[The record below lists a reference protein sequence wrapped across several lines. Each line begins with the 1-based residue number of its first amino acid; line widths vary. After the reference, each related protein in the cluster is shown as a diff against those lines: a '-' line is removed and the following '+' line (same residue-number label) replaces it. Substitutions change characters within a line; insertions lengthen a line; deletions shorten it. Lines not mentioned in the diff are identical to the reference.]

1 MRKASNTQ
9 EQTILLLPTDLK
21 EKTIAA
27 SLVLALSFIIMEFKS
42 RNTSNRKVEE
52 ALDFFDREGIAL
64 HSLLVAY
71 KDELITECYCHPFER
86 DTLHRMYSV
95 TKSINALGIGIL
107 LKKGMLSLD
116 DRLSSLFPE
125 YITEK
130 TDERIKNTTIR
141 NLLMM
146 KSPYSR
152 TCYKIGVRNGNN
164 VSLYPDDWV
173 SSFFTNTPD
182 HDADTFFSYDTG
194 AATVLSRIVEKVSG
208 MKYMDFMR
216 DNLFSPL
223 GISKE
228 TYILSDNVG
237 NPQGGSGIMMR
248 PIDLLKIIYLVKEGG
263 MGIIDEDYLKD
274 ATSPLSDTTL
284 ASMSNMRE
292 RRMGYGYQIWSV
304 GDGAYAFVGLGGQF
318 AVAVPDKDIV
328 FVTTADTQIYDAYSS
343 LILKTL
349 LGVVENIDLEDEV
362 KAKER
367 STVFLENKA
376 ECHLS
381 DMHFAMDENP
391 IGVGETTLSFSRNN
405 GSLTIVKNGDKE
417 VYPFAFGKNAL
428 IELKEKS
435 SSPAL
440 SSASYN
446 SDGTLSIW
454 VQFIGECLGG
464 LTVEIGIKEKRI
476 SMRMRLVGE
485 LMFEGYS
492 GVLTGTLR

>member
-1 MRKASNTQ
+1 MPTYPDS
-9 EQTILLLPTDLK
+9 TILLLPTDLK

-292 RRMGYGYQIWSV
+292 RRMGYGYQIWTI
-304 GDGAYAFVGLGGQF
+304 GDGGIRHHRRYA
-318 AVAVPDKDIV
+318 
-328 FVTTADTQIYDAYSS
+328 
-343 LILKTL
+343 
-349 LGVVENIDLEDEV
+349 DL
-362 KAKER
+362 
-367 STVFLENKA
+367 
-376 ECHLS
+376 
-381 DMHFAMDENP
+381 
-391 IGVGETTLSFSRNN
+391 
-405 GSLTIVKNGDKE
+405 
-417 VYPFAFGKNAL
+417 
-428 IELKEKS
+428 
-435 SSPAL
+435 
-440 SSASYN
+440 
-446 SDGTLSIW
+446 
-454 VQFIGECLGG
+454 
-464 LTVEIGIKEKRI
+464 
-476 SMRMRLVGE
+476 
-485 LMFEGYS
+485 
-492 GVLTGTLR
+492 